1 MEVRLDRLLG
11 RSVHARDGRRIG
23 RLEEF
28 RAVKEGSGWIVNE
41 FVIGA
46 AGLLERL
53 DLGARLVLGWKTRG
67 YVARWDQVKLEEEG
81 HVRLTCPVEELGRL

>member
-1 MEVRLDRLLG
+1 MEVRLHRLLG

-28 RAVKEGSGWIVNE
+28 RASKEGSGWAVNE

-53 DLGARLVLGWKTRG
+53 DLGARLVLGRKTRG
-67 YVARWDQVKLEEEG
+67 YVARWDQLQLEEEG
-81 HVRLTCPVEELGRL
+81 HVRLTCPVEELEQI

>member
-11 RSVHARDGRRIG
+11 RSVHAKDGRRIG

-28 RAVKEGSGWIVNE
+28 RACKEGSGWAVTE

-53 DLGARLVLGWKTRG
+53 DLGARLVLGLKTRG
-67 YVARWDQVKLEEEG
+67 YLARWDQLHLEEEG
-81 HVRLTCPVEELGRL
+81 HVRLTCAVEELHQL